1 MFAVQTGGECR
12 WRVSPGHTRRVL
24 LILPRLTLPPDCSAS
39 FTVSR
44 SELGQSSTV
53 FSSCSS
59 TQHPI
64 ILTGQSNNLWVEF
77 KAGHK
82 SVAQGFQLTVLSVQ
96 GESETSLL
104 SIFPSNLS
112 FQRSWDIWWTLSST
126 PERFK
131 HLTQIRVVAISPR
144 KTRSFSPDCSC
155 CSIPHI
161 KLSHCNTRT
170 SSSQISGKLQAGLRL
185 IKGHHLFV

>member
-1 MFAVQTGGECR
+1 MQTGGECR

-59 TQHPI
+59 TQHPL

-96 GESETSLL
+96 GETSPLLL
-104 SIFPSNLS
+104 SIFLSNLS
-112 FQRSWDIWWTLSST
+112 FQRSWDIWWTLSSI

-131 HLTQIRVVAISPR
+131 HLTQIRVEAISPR

-170 SSSQISGKLQAGLRL
+170 SSSQISGRLRAGLS
-185 IKGHHLFV
+185 G

>member
-1 MFAVQTGGECR
+1 M
-12 WRVSPGHTRRVL
+12 SPGHTRRVL

-96 GESETSLL
+96 GETPPLSCQYFPQTYHFRGVGISGGRYHQYRRDSNIRHRSERWQSLPGRQD
-104 SIFPSNLS
+104 PSLQTAAAAQS
-112 FQRSWDIWWTLSST
+112 LI
-126 PERFK
+126 
-131 HLTQIRVVAISPR
+131 
-144 KTRSFSPDCSC
+144 
-155 CSIPHI
+155 
-161 KLSHCNTRT
+161 
-170 SSSQISGKLQAGLRL
+170 SSSATPTQGRPPVKHQVG
-185 IKGHHLFV
+185 GWVMTG